1 VSLRTLL
8 AMTLALWWLLNV
20 APFKND
26 LLIAFYTSTVS
37 FKGPKTASLDVWNAI
52 VLLSLLTVL
61 TNGFAH

>member
-1 VSLRTLL
+1 
-8 AMTLALWWLLNV
+8 LLNV